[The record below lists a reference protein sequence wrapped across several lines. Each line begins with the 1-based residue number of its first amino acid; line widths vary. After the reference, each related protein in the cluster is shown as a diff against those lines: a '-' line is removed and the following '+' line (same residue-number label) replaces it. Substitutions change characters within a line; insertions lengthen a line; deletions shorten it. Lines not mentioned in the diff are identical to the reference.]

1 MESAVHILVVEDS
14 PLRALHLR
22 RLLEESGYLVQVAGD
37 GLDALEQFSR
47 RAFSILICDWIMPK
61 MDGTELIR
69 RIRSMDLPSYVYAI
83 LLTSKDQR
91 VDLLAGMGSGA
102 DDFLTKPV
110 DPAVLNVRLR
120 AGVRILRLERGLA
133 DRNRALEKT
142 LGEMKRLSGL
152 LPMCANC
159 KNIRDDQGYWHQ
171 VESYIRDHSEADFT
185 HGLCPA
191 CLEKLYP
198 EIFPGKAGV
207 VHDKKVWPEMPDAY
221 LKGPQ

>member
-14 PLRALHLR
+14 PLQALHLR

-47 RAFSILICDWIMPK
+47 RAFSILISDWTMPK

-91 VDLLAGMGSGA
+91 EDLLAGMESGA

-110 DPAVLNVRLR
+110 DPAVLSVRLR
-120 AGVRILRLERGLA
+120 AGERILRLERGLA

-142 LGEMKRLSGL
+142 LGEMKRLGGL

-198 EIFPGKAGV
+198 EIFPGKASA
-207 VHDKKVWPEMPDAY
+207 VHDNKARPEMPDAF

>member
-198 EIFPGKAGV
+198 EIFPGKAGAV
-207 VHDKKVWPEMPDAY
+207 QDKKESVS
-221 LKGPQ
+221 G

>member
-1 MESAVHILVVEDS
+1 MESAVHVLVVEDS
-14 PLRALHLR
+14 PLQALHLR
-22 RLLEESGYLVQVAGD
+22 RLLEESGYLVQIAGD

-47 RAFSILICDWIMPK
+47 RAFSILISDWIMPK

-91 VDLLAGMGSGA
+91 EDLLAGMGSGA

-110 DPAVLNVRLR
+110 DPAVLSVRLR
-120 AGVRILRLERGLA
+120 AGERILRLERGLA

-198 EIFPGKAGV
+198 EIFPGKAGAV
-207 VHDKKVWPEMPDAY
+207 QDKMESVS
-221 LKGPQ
+221 G

>member
-14 PLRALHLR
+14 PLQALHLR

-47 RAFSILICDWIMPK
+47 RAFSILISDWIMPK

-69 RIRSMDLPSYVYAI
+69 RIRSINLPSYVYAI

-91 VDLLAGMGSGA
+91 EDLLAGMESGA

-110 DPAVLNVRLR
+110 DPAVLSVRLR
-120 AGVRILRLERGLA
+120 AGERILRLERGLA

-152 LPMCANC
+152 LPICANC

-198 EIFPGKAGV
+198 EIFSGKAGAV
-207 VHDKKVWPEMPDAY
+207 QDIKVWPEMPDAY